1 MSAIE
6 EAVKTLNSAIDALE
20 TKLADRLA
28 DFSHQSDAI
37 DAARRQARAARVHAG
52 AASEQLADAITDL
65 RTLLNDGDAL
75 GSSPGED

>member
-6 EAVKTLNSAIDALE
+6 EAVKSLNGAIDALE
-20 TKLADRLA
+20 AKIADRLA

-37 DAARRQARAARVHAG
+37 DAARRQARAARVHTG

-65 RTLLNDGDAL
+65 KALVDDGD
-75 GSSPGED
+75 EDEG